1 MIVRTVRR
9 TWSFGRETYISCKST
24 FPPEI
29 DALLPCPMVVDSL
42 NRPGPLGGLL
52 STIGEMSTPY
62 IFAVAGDAPFI
73 DSSFIDDLAAH
84 WQAGDEA
91 VVSARRIRGEL
102 RLEPLAAIYERDA
115 LFRTGFEALLHRD
128 GALLTAIDLMRARIV
143 ESTNAKAF
151 TNVNTPQDYNAVRA
165 FFRLGRP

>member
-1 MIVRTVRR
+1 M
-9 TWSFGRETYISCKST
+9 
-24 FPPEI
+24 
-29 DALLPCPMVVDSL
+29 
-42 NRPGPLGGLL
+42 NRFSP
-52 STIGEMSTPY
+52 
-62 IFAVAGDAPFI
+62 GDAPFI

-91 VVSARRIRGEL
+91 IVSARRIRGEL

-143 ESTNAKAF
+143 ESTNARAF
-151 TNVNTPQDYNAVRA
+151 TNVNTPRDYNAIRA
-165 FFRLGRP
+165 FFRPGRP